1 MTLSPTEKQRLTTVE
16 EKIISITELLKGVG
30 SKNQLN
36 RLYILAQK
44 TNEDLKT
51 RVDTLETKIEELLT
65 LARKLQ

>member
-16 EKIISITELLKGVG
+16 EKIISITKLLKGVG

-44 TNEDLKT
+44 TNKDLET
-51 RVDTLETKIEELLT
+51 RFDTLETKIEELLT